1 MHRIL
6 TISRLTWKAAFRY
19 RLFWVMSGLLVAAV
33 LGLPLILKADGTA
46 KGLTQILLT
55 YTLSAITVLLG
66 SATLW
71 LSCGS
76 LARDVEECQMQV
88 VITKPIARWQVWLG
102 KWLGIVA
109 LDAALLALSGG
120 AAFLLLQWR
129 AQGLSPSEKQ
139 VLREEVFV
147 ARAPAKERM
156 PDLTPAIQSL
166 AAEWRKKNPGAAASM
181 TANEAK
187 ELDTQIAAEARAEFE
202 RVDPGIARL
211 WVINLSSLPAAVR
224 SKPMQ
229 MRVKFH
235 VANPNPAATYDMRW
249 RVGPTN
255 SGQAQF
261 LDQSLPPDSF
271 QELTIPPLLDE
282 NGNLCVACGNLNDTS
297 LFFPMEDG
305 FEILYREN
313 SFSVNFA
320 RGLGVIL
327 CWLALLSAVG
337 LASASFLSF
346 PVAAFCSLAILLVG
360 LSTGTLSAVQEQES
374 IFAYSGEKKPAIE
387 AVIDSVTVPMFKGV
401 LKIINLVEGF
411 SPVEALSTGHSI
423 TWGQLGLAVVQIV
436 LLMGGFFVICGMLLF
451 NRRELAAAQNNS

>member
-1 MHRIL
+1 
-6 TISRLTWKAAFRY
+6 
-19 RLFWVMSGLLVAAV
+19 
-33 LGLPLILKADGTA
+33 
-46 KGLTQILLT
+46 
-55 YTLSAITVLLG
+55 
-66 SATLW
+66 
-71 LSCGS
+71 
-76 LARDVEECQMQV
+76 
-88 VITKPIARWQVWLG
+88 
-102 KWLGIVA
+102 
-109 LDAALLALSGG
+109 
-120 AAFLLLQWR
+120 
-129 AQGLSPSEKQ
+129 
-139 VLREEVFV
+139 
-147 ARAPAKERM
+147 
-156 PDLTPAIQSL
+156 
-166 AAEWRKKNPGAAASM
+166 
-181 TANEAK
+181 
-187 ELDTQIAAEARAEFE
+187 
-202 RVDPGIARL
+202 
-211 WVINLSSLPAAVR
+211 
-224 SKPMQ
+224 
-229 MRVKFH
+229 
-235 VANPNPAATYDMRW
+235 
-249 RVGPTN
+249 
-255 SGQAQF
+255 
-261 LDQSLPPDSF
+261 
-271 QELTIPPLLDE
+271 
-282 NGNLCVACGNLNDTS
+282 
-297 LFFPMEDG
+297 MEDG